1 MKEKEVMLKRFNV
14 LLFGLLVLVSL
25 LIAGFGARYAFA
37 ELALVPCDPVEIA
50 TFYNPGGP
58 VSRVHVKC
66 KSAVDGISYFAV
78 STVDAANADMI
89 LRILTTAYT
98 DGGGKTLSIL
108 YDPDDLSGASFGC
121 LISNCRPIGGVLL
134 SDKNPHSNKK

>member
-1 MKEKEVMLKRFNV
+1 MLKRLNV
-14 LLFGLLVLVSL
+14 LWLGLFVVVSL
-25 LIAGFGARYAFA
+25 LIGQFGERYAFA

-66 KSAVDGISYFAV
+66 GSAVNGISYFAV
-78 STVDAANADMI
+78 STVDSANAAMI
-89 LRILTTAYT
+89 LSILTTAYT

-108 YDPDDLSGASFGC
+108 YDPNDLSGESFGC
-121 LISNCRPIGGVLL
+121 LTINCRPIGGVLL
-134 SDKNPHSNKK
+134 SDKNHHSK